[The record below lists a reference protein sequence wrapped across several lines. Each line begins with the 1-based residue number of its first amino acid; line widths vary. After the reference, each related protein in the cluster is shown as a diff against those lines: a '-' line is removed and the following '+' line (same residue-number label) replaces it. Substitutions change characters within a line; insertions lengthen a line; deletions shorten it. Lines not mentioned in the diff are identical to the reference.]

1 MAEIMKAILC
11 CVILTVL
18 CSPVFAQAGHPF
30 IKPVIGQATFNDGTK
45 LGGRP
50 DLIPSPSKL
59 DKGLRIASYGAA
71 AFDIVSTKIAID
83 RGATEAIYRNSNG
96 GVRWGVAIP
105 AKLVPLIIADVLEHK
120 GYRKQA
126 RIIRISQIAIGVFA
140 GIWNLA
146 KSK

>member
-1 MAEIMKAILC
+1 MKIIVT
-11 CVILTVL
+11 CVILAAL
-18 CSPVFAQAGHPF
+18 CSPVFAQTGHPF

-45 LGGRP
+45 LEGRP
-50 DLIPSPSKL
+50 DLTAPPSKF
-59 DKGLRIASYGAA
+59 DISLRVASYGAA

-105 AKLVPLIIADVLEHK
+105 AKLAPLIIADVLEHK

-126 RIIRISQIAIGVFA
+126 RIIRISQIALGVFA